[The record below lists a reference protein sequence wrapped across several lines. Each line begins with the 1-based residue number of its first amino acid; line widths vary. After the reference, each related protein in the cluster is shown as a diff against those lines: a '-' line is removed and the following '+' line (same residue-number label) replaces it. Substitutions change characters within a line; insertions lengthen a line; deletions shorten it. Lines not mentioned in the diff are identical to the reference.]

1 MQAIIVKYFGA
12 GNVRGSRFIARAKA
26 GSVTQF
32 YDHALS
38 ADQNAEAAAV
48 ALCKKFGWD
57 YDLVGGTLPDGS
69 RVFVLVN
76 RTQHEVAAHPAEI
89 YSEEKED
96 EQRGNA
102 LEGYSEWANGEW

>member
-32 YDHALS
+32 YDHTLS
-38 ADQNAEAAAV
+38 ADENAEAAAV

-57 YDLVGGTLPDGS
+57 YDLIGGTLPDGS
-69 RVFVLVN
+69 RVFVMKARE
-76 RTQHEVAAHPAEI
+76 RTELAAPPAEI
-89 YSEEKED
+89 YIEEKED